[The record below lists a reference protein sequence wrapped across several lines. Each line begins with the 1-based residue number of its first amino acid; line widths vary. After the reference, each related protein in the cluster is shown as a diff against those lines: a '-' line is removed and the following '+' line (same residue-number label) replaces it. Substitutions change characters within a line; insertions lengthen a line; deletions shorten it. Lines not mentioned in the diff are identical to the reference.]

1 MGSTRSFSATT
12 GRLNSIASSS
22 NNAVQNLAHTYDLLG
37 NLLSRSDAIT
47 GISKSFAYDGLSRL
61 TSETVNLT
69 AAPLV
74 KTFAY
79 SAIGNMLS
87 KSMSAPTVI
96 RRPARCCR
104 MPS

>member
-61 TSETVNLT
+61 TV
-69 AAPLV
+69 PL
-74 KTFAY
+74 
-79 SAIGNMLS
+79 
-87 KSMSAPTVI
+87 
-96 RRPARCCR
+96 RCGP
-104 MPS
+104 PSGQQLCLR